1 MDKKQMAFSESSSIM
16 VIILF
21 ELLGKILYDFK
32 ILGGFN
38 YPLLLKIIH
47 LICIIFAIIV
57 FFHSGEIKDAVKQ
70 TKLDEYFRKHLNK

>member
-1 MDKKQMAFSESSSIM
+1 MEKKQVAFYESSSI
-16 VIILF
+16 VIIILF
-21 ELLGKILYDFK
+21 ALLGKVLYDFK

-57 FFHSGEIKDAVKQ
+57 FFHSGELKDVVKQ
-70 TKLDEYFRKHLNK
+70 TKLDEYFRKTFK

>member
-1 MDKKQMAFSESSSIM
+1 MEKKQVAFYESSSI
-16 VIILF
+16 VIIILF
-21 ELLGKILYDFK
+21 ALLGKVLYDFK

-57 FFHSGEIKDAVKQ
+57 FFHSGELKDVVKQ
-70 TKLDEYFRKHLNK
+70 TKLDDHFRKTFK

>member
-1 MDKKQMAFSESSSIM
+1 MEKKQVAFYESSSI
-16 VIILF
+16 VIIILF
-21 ELLGKILYDFK
+21 ALLGKILYDFK

-57 FFHSGEIKDAVKQ
+57 FFHSGELKDVVKQ
-70 TKLDEYFRKHLNK
+70 TKLDDYFRKTFK

>member
-1 MDKKQMAFSESSSIM
+1 MEKKQVAFYESSSI
-16 VIILF
+16 VIIILF
-21 ELLGKILYDFK
+21 ALLGKVLYDFK

-57 FFHSGEIKDAVKQ
+57 FFHSGELKDVVKQ
-70 TKLDEYFRKHLNK
+70 TKLDDYFRKTFK

>member
-1 MDKKQMAFSESSSIM
+1 MEKKQVAFYESSSI
-16 VIILF
+16 VIIILF
-21 ELLGKILYDFK
+21 ALLGKVLYDFK

-57 FFHSGEIKDAVKQ
+57 FFHSGELKDVVKQ
-70 TKLDEYFRKHLNK
+70 TKLDDYFRKTFT

>member
-1 MDKKQMAFSESSSIM
+1 MEKKQVAFYESSSI
-16 VIILF
+16 VIIILF
-21 ELLGKILYDFK
+21 AILGKVLDDFK

-57 FFHSGEIKDAVKQ
+57 FFHSGELKDVVKQ
-70 TKLDEYFRKHLNK
+70 TKFDDYFRKTFK